1 MYTDKEEKEINER
14 FYNNFINTNQKEED
28 YPFDLYPLFNNS
40 STISSSNDSS
50 FNPQEESLNI
60 KNILEILE
68 VLNPE
73 KDSIF
78 TPIKIDSP
86 NEETFCQ
93 KKRYSEKRRRRENQD
108 NIRKKIR
115 RGFLNRGIIK
125 KLNSILKN
133 NGSESSFEKFQKN
146 LINNVTKKAN
156 KEFMNMTLK
165 EIFEKKELYQE
176 SELKNYEQNLN
187 LIKSMEIQENKEIQN
202 ILNKKL
208 CVIYEDY
215 LNSKEFLIDDINWL
229 KNKNMDNEYIERYKY
244 LAKHFIEFVLS

>member
-1 MYTDKEEKEINER
+1 MKRHSAK
-14 FYNNFINTNQKEED
+14 
-28 YPFDLYPLFNNS
+28 
-40 STISSSNDSS
+40 
-50 FNPQEESLNI
+50 
-60 KNILEILE
+60 
-68 VLNPE
+68 
-73 KDSIF
+73 
-78 TPIKIDSP
+78 
-86 NEETFCQ
+86 

-215 LNSKEFLIDDINWL
+215 LNSKDFLIDDINWL

>member
-93 KKRYSEKRRRRENQD
+93 KK
-108 NIRKKIR
+108 KI
-115 RGFLNRGIIK
+115 F
-125 KLNSILKN
+125 
-133 NGSESSFEKFQKN
+133 
-146 LINNVTKKAN
+146 
-156 KEFMNMTLK
+156 
-165 EIFEKKELYQE
+165 
-176 SELKNYEQNLN
+176 
-187 LIKSMEIQENKEIQN
+187 
-202 ILNKKL
+202 
-208 CVIYEDY
+208 
-215 LNSKEFLIDDINWL
+215 
-229 KNKNMDNEYIERYKY
+229 
-244 LAKHFIEFVLS
+244 

>member
-1 MYTDKEEKEINER
+1 MYTDKDEKEINER
-14 FYNNFINTNQKEED
+14 FYNNFINSNQIED
-28 YPFDLYPLFNNS
+28 DYSFDSYSLFNNNI
-40 STISSSNDSS
+40 TKSSSNDIF
-50 FNPQEESLNI
+50 FNPQEESSNI
-60 KNILEILE
+60 KNISEILE

-108 NIRKKIR
+108 NIRKKIT

-146 LINNVTKKAN
+146 FINNVTKKAN

-165 EIFEKKELYQE
+165 EIFEKNNNFK
-176 SELKNYEQNLN
+176 
-187 LIKSMEIQENKEIQN
+187 
-202 ILNKKL
+202 KKL
-208 CVIYEDY
+208 I
-215 LNSKEFLIDDINWL
+215 S
-229 KNKNMDNEYIERYKY
+229 
-244 LAKHFIEFVLS
+244 